1 MKANGSV
8 STKHPPHFA
17 VQTKRLKVF
26 IACGSTADRAGSES
40 IGLVRTL
47 EEELIFPVKFPVK
60 FPLSSRW
67 PGKGHHRLAAV
78 GVEHGS
84 TTAVLVLCCCGPT
97 PHLHQQ
103 QFVGTLAVRNLHG
116 DGPTNNFTVCIVSK
130 PFVFVKCMHSTI
142 TMKPMGSSTCSLNL
156 PSSHPKN
163 F

>member
-17 VQTKRLKVF
+17 AQPKRWKVF
-26 IACGSTADRAGSES
+26 IACGSAADGAGGES

-47 EEELIFPVKFPVK
+47 EEELIFPVK

-78 GVEHGS
+78 GIEHGS
-84 TTAVLVLCCCGPT
+84 TTAVLVPCCCGPT
-97 PHLHQQ
+97 AHLHQQ
-103 QFVGTLAVRNLHG
+103 QFAVRNLHG

-130 PFVFVKCMHSTI
+130 PFVFVKCMPSTI
-142 TMKPMGSSTCSLNL
+142 TMKPMASSTCTLNFT
-156 PSSHPKN
+156 SSHPKS